1 MIVGFRGAH
10 GTDEVLYRV
19 QDGIGEV
26 LLNRP
31 RAINALTIEMCHS
44 MLRQLQEWADDEAV
58 ACVRLTGAG
67 ERGLCSGADVRTLRT
82 FCLESPEMAIGF
94 FDLEYRL
101 DALIASY
108 PKPFTAVLDGIS
120 MGGGLGLSLHASH
133 RVGTD
138 TTTIAMPEVTI
149 GLFPDVGVAY
159 ELSRMPGETGTYMAL
174 TGDSIDA
181 ASARWAGLL
190 DEGPGDPVGSDL
202 AHDQQWI
209 DECFGGDDAVLIVDR
224 LLCHTDDR
232 ARRTGELIRTKSPW
246 SVWVALRALRRA
258 AGMTSVDEVLA
269 QDMVL
274 ARNFV
279 EDSDF
284 VEGVRAQLVDK
295 DRNPNWRHNSLAD
308 VPEEAIQQMFTPR

>member
-1 MIVGFRGAH
+1 MAAGFSGAH

-19 QDGIGEV
+19 QDGTGEV

-31 RAINALTIEMCHS
+31 RAINALTIEVCHS
-44 MLRQLQEWADDEAV
+44 LLRQLQEWAADEAV
-58 ACVRLTGAG
+58 TRVRLTGAG
-67 ERGLCSGADVRTLRT
+67 DRGLCSGADVRTLRT
-82 FCLESPEMAIGF
+82 FCLTSPEMVIGF

-138 TTTIAMPEVTI
+138 TTKMAMPEVTI

-159 ELSRMPGETGTYMAL
+159 ELSRMPGETGTYLAM
-174 TGDSIDA
+174 TGESIDA

-190 DEGPGDPVGSDL
+190 DEAPGEAGISRLASDQ
-202 AHDQQWI
+202 AWI
-209 DECFGGDDAVLIVDR
+209 DECFVGDDAVLIVER

-232 ARRTGELIRTKSPW
+232 AREAAEIIRSKSPW

-279 EDSDF
+279 DDSDF

-295 DRNPNWRHNSLAD
+295 DRNPSWRHSSLAE
-308 VPEEAIQQMFTPR
+308 VPEELIQQMFTPH